1 MSAGKP
7 AQQSSTQ
14 VQSTHSGYSANTQSQ
29 YKQQQPLSSSQ
40 QGAQLSSHQQQSG
53 GQQSAQGGGVSG
65 PGGGGSATGDNNQ
78 SAFHNTT
85 SNRQPHQT
93 RSVSG
98 IGTCFIDHL
107 FPQRMNELAGGNFS
121 VFTP

>member
-29 YKQQQPLSSSQ
+29 YKQQQPLSGSQ
-40 QGAQLSSHQQQSG
+40 QGAQLSSHQQQQSG

-78 SAFHNTT
+78 
-85 SNRQPHQT
+85 
-93 RSVSG
+93 
-98 IGTCFIDHL
+98 
-107 FPQRMNELAGGNFS
+107 
-121 VFTP
+121 